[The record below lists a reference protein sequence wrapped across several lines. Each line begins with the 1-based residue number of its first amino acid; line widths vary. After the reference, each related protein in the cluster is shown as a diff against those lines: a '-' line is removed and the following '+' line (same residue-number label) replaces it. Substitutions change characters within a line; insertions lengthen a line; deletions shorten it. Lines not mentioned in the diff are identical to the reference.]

1 MDRLADHRFSEMRVA
16 LDAGLCFADVLLPI
30 DDLATL
36 CPSGHLSP
44 PLVRWAVDRRGR
56 LISLEERGGHEQAR
70 FAADPIGLAWTTL
83 LTGEHRRN
91 LIRAALGGT
100 QAEPLLVQI
109 RCFHDRPRWFR
120 VTLARVDE
128 PGSPVGWRGTL
139 ENMEDCTAAS
149 DLSKALAESQEHYR
163 WSFELS
169 PQVPWTAGPD
179 GSIQEVGP
187 RWFELTGMPPD
198 QALGT
203 GWIGALH
210 PDDIERTIAIWTGSL
225 VSGAP
230 VDIEY
235 RVLLRDGGY
244 RWMRARAAP
253 RRDADGCVVRW
264 YGTLEDVHAERL
276 ARSALSD
283 SEERFRLAVQSA
295 RLGIWDFDC
304 ISGVRTWSAE
314 FRAMLGISAD
324 QPATTELALDLVH
337 PEDRDRLK
345 HMLDAVAQG
354 GGALH
359 FEATLRIRRAD
370 TGALRWIRSTGWTS
384 RTDGGAVSRIIVT
397 FLDVTEERNAEE
409 RIRWAA
415 THDSMTRL
423 PNRTRWQA
431 SLETLSANAQQHGDR
446 FGLLLLD
453 IDDLKRTNDAL
464 GHDAGDALLC
474 AFAEKLSSV
483 APADAVVGRL
493 GGDEFGL
500 IAPTIDS
507 EAGLESL
514 SRDLMEACR
523 MPVAH
528 QGRLLEFGVSIGG
541 AIFGNH
547 AVRADELLKAADL
560 ALYASKR
567 GGRSRLTVFHSELR
581 AEAQQR
587 TSMIHMAR
595 QIVADRLVVPYYQPK
610 VDMRTGRLLGFEAL
624 LRWHHPRLG
633 IQLPGAIA
641 AAFLHSELAVGL
653 TVQMLEGVLADLRLW
668 LNKGL
673 NPGRVAINASP
684 ADFAR
689 GDFSDRVL
697 DHLHRM
703 DIPAA
708 HFEIEVTESVLLGNG
723 GDQVARA
730 MGHFADAG
738 VRLALDDFGTGF
750 ASLSHLKQYP
760 VDIIKIDRSFVQDV
774 ERDEG
779 NAAIVDAI
787 VKLGGSFGMEVV
799 AEGVETPA
807 QADHLLAL
815 GCVVGQGYYFGRP
828 LPLEATHALIAAQE

>member
-1 MDRLADHRFSEMRVA
+1 M
-16 LDAGLCFADVLLPI
+16 
-30 DDLATL
+30 
-36 CPSGHLSP
+36 
-44 PLVRWAVDRRGR
+44 
-56 LISLEERGGHEQAR
+56 EQGCAHAR
-70 FAADPIGLAWTTL
+70 TCFAADPAGLGWMTL
-83 LTGEHRRN
+83 LTAEHRRN
-91 LIRAALGGT
+91 VLHAALVQT
-100 QAEPLLVQI
+100 QDEPLLVQI
-109 RCFHDRPRWFR
+109 RGYNERRRWFR
-120 VTLARVDE
+120 VKLERVDE
-128 PGSPVGWRGTL
+128 PDSSIRWRGTL
-139 ENMEDCTAAS
+139 EHMEDCNAAG
-149 DLSKALAESQEHYR
+149 DLSKALAESREHYR

-187 RWFELTGMPPD
+187 RWFELTGMRPD

-210 PDDIERTIAIWTGSL
+210 PDDMERTIAVWTGNL

-230 VDIEY
+230 VDVEY

-253 RRDADGCVVRW
+253 RKDAAGRVVRW
-264 YGTLEDVHAERL
+264 YGTLEDVHAEKL
-276 ARSALSD
+276 ARSALSE
-283 SEERFRLAVQSA
+283 SEERFRLAIQSA

-304 ISGVRTWSAE
+304 TTGVRTWSAE
-314 FRAMLGISAD
+314 FRNMLGISAD
-324 QPATTELALDLVH
+324 QPATTELALSLVH

-345 HMLDAVAQG
+345 QMLDAVAQG
-354 GGALH
+354 TVPLH
-359 FEATLRIRRAD
+359 FEATLRIHRAD
-370 TGALRWIRSTGWTS
+370 NGALRWIRSTGWTT
-384 RTDGGAVSRIIVT
+384 RTDGGALSRIIVT
-397 FLDVTEERNAEE
+397 YLDVTEERNAEE

-423 PNRTRWQA
+423 PNRTLWQA
-431 SLETLSANAQQHGDR
+431 SLETLAAKAHKQGDR
-446 FGLLLLD
+446 FGLLMLD
-453 IDDLKRTNDAL
+453 VDDLKRTNDAL

-474 AFAEKLSSV
+474 AFAEKLSAV
-483 APADAVVGRL
+483 APADAVLGRL

-507 EAGLESL
+507 QAGLESL
-514 SRDLMEACR
+514 SRDLMEGCR
-523 MPVAH
+523 TPVAH

-541 AIFGNH
+541 AIFGDH
-547 AVRADELLKAADL
+547 ADRADDLLKAADL

-567 GGRSRLTVFHSELR
+567 GGRARLTMFHSELR

-595 QIVADRLVVPYYQPK
+595 EIVADRLVVPYYQPK

-624 LRWHHPRLG
+624 LRWRHPRLG

-641 AAFLHSELAVGL
+641 AAFLHSELAVAL
-653 TVQMLEGVLADLRLW
+653 TVQMLESVTADLRFW
-668 LNKGL
+668 LRKGL

-684 ADFAR
+684 ADFAQ

-708 HFEIEVTESVLLGNG
+708 HFEIEVTESVLLDNG

-730 MGHFADAG
+730 MRHFADAG

-760 VDIIKIDRSFVQDV
+760 VDVIKIDRSFVQDV

-799 AEGVETPA
+799 AEGVETRV

-815 GCVVGQGYYFGRP
+815 GCMVAQGYYFGRP
-828 LPLEATHALIAAQE
+828 LALEATHALIAAQE